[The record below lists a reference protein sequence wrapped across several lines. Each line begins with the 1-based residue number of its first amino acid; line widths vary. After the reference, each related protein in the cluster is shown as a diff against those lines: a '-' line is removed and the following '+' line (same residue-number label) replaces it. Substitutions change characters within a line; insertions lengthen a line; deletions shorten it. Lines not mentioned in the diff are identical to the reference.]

1 MHNKKES
8 AVSVETDSKSN
19 DDAKEVLT
27 TLESTPSANEE
38 SSVEVTIPV
47 RAIIPVKFRR
57 ADDHLYLVASH
68 AYWKEKICEAIENKG
83 TLDDKEIFKDDSC
96 DLGRWLHCED
106 DHPHVS
112 HLQSYHDLK
121 KRNAEFHVQAS
132 RVAEYVNAKK
142 YDAAKR
148 LTECTSAF
156 ESASNAVIMA
166 IFRLKKDFDI
176 ERATHNHH
184 KTPPTQ

>member
-1 MHNKKES
+1 MHGKKEDTVS
-8 AVSVETDSKSN
+8 AVTVSEET
-19 DDAKEVLT
+19 
-27 TLESTPSANEE
+27 STKATEAE
-38 SSVEVTIPV
+38 IEVTIPV

-68 AYWKEKICEAIENKG
+68 AYWKEKICEAIEKKEE
-83 TLDDKEIFKDDSC
+83 LDEKEIFKDDSC
-96 DLGRWLHCED
+96 DLGHWLHCEHE
-106 DHPHVS
+106 HPHVS

-132 RVAEYVNAKK
+132 RVAEYINAKK
-142 YDAAKR
+142 YDAARR

-156 ESASNAVIMA
+156 ESSSNAVIMA

-176 ERATHNHH
+176 ERANHL
-184 KTPPTQ
+184 KNDKQ